1 MFIKEIIY
9 YYDLRDL
16 KNILLNIYR
25 NWRIKQKVRLKHTN
39 DLYRMLKEFMIAKYY
54 NVNIIIYK
62 YNYVRIYDTYHL
74 LF

>member
-25 NWRIKQKVRLKHTN
+25 SWRIKQKVRLKHTN